1 MSILSKNNKLLIIA
15 LFMLSPFVAN
25 ATVVEIRTSL
35 GIIEVNLFDNA
46 TPETVANFLSY
57 IDSGAYASHVV
68 HRSVPGFVIQG
79 GGFLY
84 TGPINAQANF
94 ALDPVVASAQVVNEP
109 ELSNV
114 RGTIAMAKI
123 GGQPDSATSQWF
135 INLSN
140 NVSSLDENV
149 QNSGGYTVFGQVLG
163 DGMQVV
169 DAIAALDIYPSGGA
183 FGEFP
188 IRNINV
194 VEFNALAIEDRPPFN
209 EDNIVLIED
218 IVVTDSAVETNSN
231 IVPVRN
237 TSLNQPLTG
246 EDSDSGGGSIYWLAL
261 MTLCSISVRRCF
273 K

>member
-140 NVSSLDENV
+140 SNVSLDTN
-149 QNSGGYTVFGQVLG
+149 NGGFAVFGQVLG

-169 DAIAALDIYPSGGA
+169 DAIAALSRINGGGA
-183 FGEFP
+183 FAEFP
-188 IRNINV
+188 VRNINAA
-194 VEFNALAIEDRPPFN
+194 EFN
-209 EDNIVLIED
+209 EDDVVLIED
-218 IVVTDSAVETNSN
+218 IVVTDRTVVTNSN
-231 IVPVRN
+231 IVPARN
-237 TSLNQPLTG
+237 TSINQPTTG
-246 EDSDSGGGSIYWLAL
+246 GNSDSGGGGSIFWLAL
-261 MTLCSISVRRCF
+261 MALCSIPIRRRF